1 MGSSEHTNQVHA
13 CWQTRRHIIEMA
25 PKVAV
30 VSGYFNPI
38 HAGHVE
44 YLRLAREFAGPGGRV
59 IAIINSDAQSMLKKG
74 SSLVPQQDRLRVVEA
89 IRHVDLAI
97 ISIDSDRTVRR
108 TLRQLCMHDPRP
120 THFVNGGD
128 VVSSC
133 SEEEV
138 CEELGIET
146 VYGLGDKIQS
156 SSWILERAAR

>member
-1 MGSSEHTNQVHA
+1 
-13 CWQTRRHIIEMA
+13 MA
-25 PKVAV
+25 SRVAV

-44 YLRLAREFAGPGGRV
+44 YLRLAREFVGPEGRV
-59 IAIINSDAQSMLKKG
+59 IAIVNSDAQSMLKKG
-74 SSLVPQQDRLRVVEA
+74 SSLVPQEDRRRVVEA
-89 IRHVDLAI
+89 VRYVDAAI
-97 ISIDSDRTVRR
+97 VSVDSDRTVRE
-108 TLRQLCMHDPRP
+108 TLRQLSEADPRP

-138 CEELGIET
+138 CEELGIQL

-156 SSWILERAAR
+156 SSWILERAARQP